1 MTDHRSEPP
10 TSRPKDTAIQDDTV
24 IPSAPKPPLPPLPP
38 LNLAAAEKAAKRS
51 ASGGVWSLGHL
62 GICWAVLIGFAV
74 LEGIAAGLITGG
86 RGILGVAI
94 GSAIV
99 GAFFTVSTVIIA
111 RVGAKNPKNVMK
123 AALITY
129 LGKVIG
135 LGVVLVMIPRD
146 GAVDTKWMAGSV
158 AIGVFA
164 WLGAHMRYVWTT
176 KIFYVDPS

>member
-1 MTDHRSEPP
+1 MTDRRPFDPP
-10 TSRPKDTAIQDDTV
+10 TSRPKGTD
-24 IPSAPKPPLPPLPP
+24 IPAAALPPLPP
-38 LNLAAAEKAAKRS
+38 LNLAAVEKAARRS

-62 GICWAVLIGFAV
+62 RICWAVLAGFAV
-74 LEGIAAGLITGG
+74 LEGIVAGLVSGG

-99 GAFFTVSTVIIA
+99 GGFFTVSTVIIA

-123 AALITY
+123 AALVSY
-129 LGKVIG
+129 LGKVIA

-146 GAVDTKWMAGSV
+146 GGVDTKWMAGSV